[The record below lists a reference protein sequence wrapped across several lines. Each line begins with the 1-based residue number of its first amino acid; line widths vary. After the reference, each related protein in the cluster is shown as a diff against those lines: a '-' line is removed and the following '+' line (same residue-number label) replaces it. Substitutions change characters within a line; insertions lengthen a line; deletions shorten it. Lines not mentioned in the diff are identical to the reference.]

1 MQDYITK
8 NKAPSELN
16 TFWRCFIILKRN
28 NFFYPIS
35 HNSRNDKIELIL
47 VLIFHLK
54 CYGSAELFTCYCVY
68 ESLFYPLGL
77 ILFYYPYFYWCRE
90 RFHITNGVSC
100 LVWIIFFCKSSEIC
114 FLDPELS
121 SKWLLSKE
129 LIWHTEYMF
138 KGWNI
143 MKNKDTFIYNTF
155 NWNITKSMISNF
167 VHFR

>member
-1 MQDYITK
+1 MKFKNILFRVLEKIFKSFYVTQMQDYITK

-16 TFWRCFIILKRN
+16 TFCRCFIILRRN

-90 RFHITNGVSC
+90 KFHITNGVSC
-100 LVWIIFFCKSSEIC
+100 LVWIIFSAKAQRFASSTQSC
-114 FLDPELS
+114 PLNG
-121 SKWLLSKE
+121 
-129 LIWHTEYMF
+129 YCQ
-138 KGWNI
+138 
-143 MKNKDTFIYNTF
+143 KN
-155 NWNITKSMISNF
+155 
-167 VHFR
+167 

>member
-1 MQDYITK
+1 MKFKNIIFRVLEKIFKSFLSNTDARLYNK
-8 NKAPSELN
+8 NKTPSELN

-90 RFHITNGVSC
+90 ELHVTNG
-100 LVWIIFFCKSSEIC
+100 ISS
-114 FLDPELS
+114 
-121 SKWLLSKE
+121 LLEQCILLPKLNS
-129 LIWHTEYMF
+129 LYMF
-138 KGWNI
+138 LCEDFSTCLLP
-143 MKNKDTFIYNTF
+143 NKSDLI
-155 NWNITKSMISNF
+155 
-167 VHFR
+167 